1 MNATVNLPPI
11 LLPAPLKKGDIV
23 GLVHPAGPVQEEER
37 YNAGIR
43 LIREMGFEV
52 KFQRQIHSSSP
63 EYLAASD
70 AERAREFNE
79 LWADPAV
86 KALLAVRG
94 GYGSLRMLDKVDMD
108 LIRRFPKL
116 FIGFSDVTVLLN
128 VFRQETGLITYHG
141 PSLTTLTRSDRMSVT
156 LFFQALT
163 GRLESILP
171 FDRLEVLAKGQAH
184 GIILGGNLTTLVHL
198 VGTPYEIN
206 LDGSILVIEDV
217 GEAPYRI
224 DRMLTQLK
232 LAGRLDGIRGL
243 ILGTFVSK
251 FFGRDDNFDYEAVW
265 SRALE
270 LVEELEI
277 PVWADVPCGHGA
289 RNFTLPIGVEAEMD
303 GEAGLLRLCSPICAT
318 TNP

>member
-1 MNATVNLPPI
+1 MNATDNLPPF
-11 LLPAPLKKGDIV
+11 LLPAPLKKGDII

-37 YNAGIR
+37 FSAGIR

-52 KFQRQIHSSSP
+52 KFQRQIHSSTP

-108 LIRRFPKL
+108 VIRQK
-116 FIGFSDVTVLLN
+116 
-128 VFRQETGLITYHG
+128 TGLITFHG

-163 GRLESILP
+163 GRLESTLP
-171 FDRLEVLAKGQAH
+171 FDRLEVLAKGRAR

-198 VGTPYEIN
+198 IGTPYEID

-232 LAGRLDGIRGL
+232 LADRLDGIHGL

-251 FFGRDDNFDYEAVW
+251 FFSRDDSFDYEAVW
-265 SRALE
+265 YRALE
-270 LVEELEI
+270 LVEELGI
-277 PVWADVPCGHGA
+277 PVWADVPCGHGV
-289 RNFTLPIGVEAEMD
+289 RNYTLPIGVEAEMN